1 MALKRVTEKRT
12 GQRGVWEGSGG
23 DVEMTQVGVEDY
35 TYDWVTG
42 WTSEETGQFYALAP
56 EGFEGFG
63 GIEMNGRQAV
73 SASYVQQREQVVKQ
87 LDWDYQ
93 LAREREQIE
102 AQNAAQR
109 AEWQSQLQAQAD
121 AFNQQQAEAQRQQ
134 AAQAAQ
140 FEAERAAREAE
151 RVAAE
156 KAKQEKLAAE
166 QKISNE
172 TMLGDMLRVA
182 NVKDNDLVAQE
193 DKKVLG
199 ADDKQQLFAPGQQDE
214 EEKTKAKQSLLERIM
229 TSGVTGAPKQ

>member
-1 MALKRVTEKRT
+1 MALKTVTEQRT
-12 GQRGVWEGSGG
+12 GQRAVYEGSGENMYVSG
-23 DVEMTQVGVEDY
+23 AQDY
-35 TYDWVTG
+35 QYDWVTG
-42 WTSEETGQFYALAP
+42 WTSEETGQFYELAP
-56 EGFEGFG
+56 AGFEAYG
-63 GIEMNGRQAV
+63 GYEVNGRQALN
-73 SASYVQQREQVVKQ
+73 ASYVQQREQVVKQ
-87 LDWDYQ
+87 MDWDYQ

-121 AFNQQQAEAQRQQ
+121 AFTQQQAEAQRQQ

-166 QKISNE
+166 QKISSE

>member
-1 MALKRVTEKRT
+1 MGLKTVTEKRT
-12 GQRGVWEGSGG
+12 GQRAVWAGNGENIYQSG
-23 DVEMTQVGVEDY
+23 TEDY
-35 TYDWVTG
+35 QYDWVTG

-56 EGFEGFG
+56 TGFEAYG
-63 GIEMNGRQAV
+63 GTEYNGQQILN
-73 SASYVQQREQVVKQ
+73 SSYVQQREQVVKQ

-93 LAREREQIE
+93 LQQERAQIE

-109 AEWQSQLQAQAD
+109 AQWQAQLQAQAD
-121 AFNQQQAEAQRQQ
+121 AFTQQQAELQRQ
-134 AAQAAQ
+134 AEAQAAQ
-140 FEAERAAREAE
+140 FEADRLAREAE

-166 QKISNE
+166 QKISSE

-199 ADDKQQLFAPGQQDE
+199 ADDKQQLFSAGQQDE